1 VAKGSNFKLNGKT
14 NTVSDEEKQDIQT
27 VASTEGAEAQAAPVD
42 EKEPSAAKAPTEAP
56 ANNSTDRRGGGQ
68 RGGGQRGGGQ
78 RGGGQRGGG
87 QRGRGGKRGPRGPQK
102 EDDGIA
108 EKVININRTSK
119 VVKGGRRFGFSA
131 LVVVG
136 DKEGKVGLGTGKARE
151 VISCITKGTE
161 VARRNMVKVSLNGA
175 TLPHE
180 VYSIYDGARV
190 LLRPASPGTGIIAGK
205 IVRAV
210 LESAGVRDVLSKSL
224 GSKNPANVAKA
235 ALQALQQLRLRE
247 DVMAG
252 RDK

>member
-1 VAKGSNFKLNGKT
+1 M
-14 NTVSDEEKQDIQT
+14 SDEEQQDNQPK
-27 VASTEGAEAQAAPVD
+27 QAADAASSP
-42 EKEPSAAKAPTEAP
+42 EGQTAKEAAP
-56 ANNSTDRRGGGQ
+56 AAEESNTTPSSEGKKGFSESREGGRRGGRQ
-68 RGGGQRGGGQ
+68 
-78 RGGGQRGGG
+78 
-87 QRGRGGKRGPRGPQK
+87 QRGRGGRGPQGPQK
-102 EDDGIA
+102 EDDGIV
-108 EKVININRTSK
+108 EKVIHINRSSK

-151 VISCITKGTE
+151 VISCINKGTE
-161 VARRNMVKVSLNGA
+161 VARRNMVNVSLHGA

-205 IVRAV
+205 TVRAV

-235 ALQALQQLRLRE
+235 ALQALQRLRRRE
-247 DVMAG
+247 DVMAV
-252 RDK
+252 RDQK

>member
-1 VAKGSNFKLNGKT
+1 MP
-14 NTVSDEEKQDIQT
+14 DEEQQDNQPKQAEDAASSPEGQT
-27 VASTEGAEAQAAPVD
+27 AKEAAPAA
-42 EKEPSAAKAPTEAP
+42 EESNATPSSEGKKGFSE
-56 ANNSTDRRGGGQ
+56 SREGGRRGGRQ
-68 RGGGQRGGGQ
+68 
-78 RGGGQRGGG
+78 
-87 QRGRGGKRGPRGPQK
+87 QRGRGGRGPQGPQK
-102 EDDGIA
+102 EDDGIV
-108 EKVININRTSK
+108 EKVIHINRSSK

-151 VISCITKGTE
+151 VISCINKGTE
-161 VARRNMVKVSLNGA
+161 VARRNMVKVSLHGA

-205 IVRAV
+205 TVRAV

-235 ALQALQQLRLRE
+235 ALQALQRLRRRE
-247 DVMAG
+247 DVMAV
-252 RDK
+252 RDQK

>member
-1 VAKGSNFKLNGKT
+1 MPDEVQQDNQPKQAADAASSPEDQTAKEAAPAA
-14 NTVSDEEKQDIQT
+14 EEPNAT
-27 VASTEGAEAQAAPVD
+27 PSTEGKKGFSESREGA
-42 EKEPSAAKAPTEAP
+42 
-56 ANNSTDRRGGGQ
+56 RRGGRQ
-68 RGGGQRGGGQ
+68 
-78 RGGGQRGGG
+78 
-87 QRGRGGKRGPRGPQK
+87 QRGRGGRGPQGPQK
-102 EDDGIA
+102 EDDGIV
-108 EKVININRTSK
+108 EKVIHINRSSK

-151 VISCITKGTE
+151 VISCINKGTE
-161 VARRNMVKVSLNGA
+161 VARRNMVNVSLHGS

-205 IVRAV
+205 TVRAV

-235 ALQALQQLRLRE
+235 ALQALQRLRRRE
-247 DVMAG
+247 DVMAV
-252 RDK
+252 RDQK

>member
-1 VAKGSNFKLNGKT
+1 MA
-14 NTVSDEEKQDIQT
+14 DEEKQDT
-27 VASTEGAEAQAAPVD
+27 QAAAPA
-42 EKEPSAAKAPTEAP
+42 EAPTETAAAP
-56 ANNSTDRRGGGQ
+56 AAAAAPAEGAPAPAAQSAGQEAQQRGIDRRGGGGDR
-68 RGGGQRGGGQ
+68 RGGGGDRRGGGGDR
-78 RGGGQRGGG
+78 RGGGP
-87 QRGRGGKRGPRGPQK
+87 RGRNQRGPRQQK

-108 EKVININRTSK
+108 EKVIHINRSSK

-161 VARRNMVKVSLNGA
+161 VARRNMVSVSLNGS
-175 TLPHE
+175 TVPHE
-180 VYSIYDGARV
+180 VYSIYGGARV

-205 IVRAV
+205 TVRAV

-224 GSKNPANVAKA
+224 GSKNPANLAKA
-235 ALQALQQLRLRE
+235 ALQALQQMRRRE

>member
-1 VAKGSNFKLNGKT
+1 MA
-14 NTVSDEEKQDIQT
+14 DEEKQDT
-27 VASTEGAEAQAAPVD
+27 QAAAPA
-42 EKEPSAAKAPTEAP
+42 EAPTETAAAP
-56 ANNSTDRRGGGQ
+56 AAAAAPAEGAPAPAAQSAGQEGQQRGGDRRGGGGDR
-68 RGGGQRGGGQ
+68 RGGGGDRRGGG
-78 RGGGQRGGG
+78 GGP
-87 QRGRGGKRGPRGPQK
+87 RGRNQRGPRQQK

-108 EKVININRTSK
+108 EKVIHINRSSK

-161 VARRNMVKVSLNGA
+161 VARRNMVSVSLNGS
-175 TLPHE
+175 TVPHE
-180 VYSIYDGARV
+180 VYSIYGGARV

-205 IVRAV
+205 TVRAV

-224 GSKNPANVAKA
+224 GSKNPANLAKA
-235 ALQALQQLRLRE
+235 ALQALQQMRRRE

>member
-1 VAKGSNFKLNGKT
+1 MA
-14 NTVSDEEKQDIQT
+14 DEEQQDNQT
-27 VASTEGAEAQAAPVD
+27 TQTAETVTPPEGQAAKEAPSVEEATEKVSETAASTEGN
-42 EKEPSAAKAPTEAP
+42 KELSGNDSP
-56 ANNSTDRRGGGQ
+56 GGGQ
-68 RGGGQRGGGQ
+68 RGGRQ
-78 RGGGQRGGG
+78 
-87 QRGRGGKRGPRGPQK
+87 QRGRRGNNRGARGPQK
-102 EDDGIA
+102 EDDGIV
-108 EKVININRTSK
+108 EKVIHINRSSK

-136 DKEGKVGLGTGKARE
+136 DKDGKVGLGTGKARE
-151 VISCITKGTE
+151 VISCIVKGTE
-161 VARRNMVKVSLNGA
+161 VARRNMVSVSLHGA

-205 IVRAV
+205 TVRAV

-235 ALQALQQLRLRE
+235 ALQALQRLRRRE

>member
-1 VAKGSNFKLNGKT
+1 MA
-14 NTVSDEEKQDIQT
+14 DEEQQDNQT
-27 VASTEGAEAQAAPVD
+27 TQTAEAVTPPEDQGAEKAPSVEEATQKVAETAVSTEQNKGLSRNDSP
-42 EKEPSAAKAPTEAP
+42 
-56 ANNSTDRRGGGQ
+56 GGGQ
-68 RGGGQRGGGQ
+68 RGGRQ
-78 RGGGQRGGG
+78 
-87 QRGRGGKRGPRGPQK
+87 QRGRRGNNRGGRGPQK
-102 EDDGIA
+102 EDDGIV
-108 EKVININRTSK
+108 EKVININRSSK

-136 DKEGKVGLGTGKARE
+136 DKDGKVGLGTGKARE

-161 VARRNMVKVSLNGA
+161 VARRNMVSVSLHGA

-205 IVRAV
+205 TVRAV

-235 ALQALQQLRLRE
+235 ALQALQRLRRRD
-247 DVMAG
+247 DVMTG

>member
-1 VAKGSNFKLNGKT
+1 MP
-14 NTVSDEEKQDIQT
+14 DEEQQDNQPKQAED
-27 VASTEGAEAQAAPVD
+27 VASPPEGQTAKEAAPAAEESNVT
-42 EKEPSAAKAPTEAP
+42 PSSEVKKGFSE
-56 ANNSTDRRGGGQ
+56 SREGGRRGGRQ
-68 RGGGQRGGGQ
+68 
-78 RGGGQRGGG
+78 
-87 QRGRGGKRGPRGPQK
+87 QRGRGGRGPQGPQK
-102 EDDGIA
+102 EDDGIV
-108 EKVININRTSK
+108 EKVIHINRSSK

-151 VISCITKGTE
+151 VISCINKGTE
-161 VARRNMVKVSLNGA
+161 VARRNMVNVSLHGA

-205 IVRAV
+205 TVRAV

-235 ALQALQQLRLRE
+235 ALQALQRLRRRE
-247 DVMAG
+247 DVMAV
-252 RDK
+252 RDQK

>member
-1 VAKGSNFKLNGKT
+1 MP
-14 NTVSDEEKQDIQT
+14 DEEQQDNQPKQAEDAASSPEGQT
-27 VASTEGAEAQAAPVD
+27 AKEAAPVA
-42 EKEPSAAKAPTEAP
+42 EESNAEVASATLSSEGKKGFSE
-56 ANNSTDRRGGGQ
+56 SREGGRRGGRQ
-68 RGGGQRGGGQ
+68 
-78 RGGGQRGGG
+78 
-87 QRGRGGKRGPRGPQK
+87 QRGRGGRGPQGPQK
-102 EDDGIA
+102 EDDGIV
-108 EKVININRTSK
+108 EKVIHINRSSK

-151 VISCITKGTE
+151 VISCINKGTE
-161 VARRNMVKVSLNGA
+161 VARRNMINVSLHGA

-205 IVRAV
+205 TVRAV

-235 ALQALQQLRLRE
+235 ALQALQRLRRRE
-247 DVMAG
+247 DVMAV
-252 RDK
+252 RDKK

>member
-1 VAKGSNFKLNGKT
+1 M
-14 NTVSDEEKQDIQT
+14 SDEKKQDIQT
-27 VASTEGAEAQAAPVD
+27 VASSEGAEAQAAPAD
-42 EKEPSAAKAPTEAP
+42 EKEPSVAKAPAEAP
-56 ANNSTDRRGGGQ
+56 ANNSTD
-68 RGGGQRGGGQ
+68 RGGGQ

-87 QRGRGGKRGPRGPQK
+87 QRGRGGKRGPRGPQR

-108 EKVININRTSK
+108 EKVIHINRSSK

-136 DKEGKVGLGTGKARE
+136 DKKGKVGLGTGKARE
-151 VISCITKGTE
+151 VITCINKGTE
-161 VARRNMVKVSLNGA
+161 VARRNMVNVSLNGA

-224 GSKNPANVAKA
+224 GSNNPANVAKA
-235 ALQALQQLRLRE
+235 ALQALQQLRRRE
-247 DVMAG
+247 DVLAA

>member
-1 VAKGSNFKLNGKT
+1 MA
-14 NTVSDEEKQDIQT
+14 DEEKQDTQT
-27 VASTEGAEAQAAPVD
+27 AAPV
-42 EKEPSAAKAPTEAP
+42 AAATETVEAP
-56 ANNSTDRRGGGQ
+56 AAEAAPAEALAEKPAPAERSDRRGGDRRGGDRRGGGP
-68 RGGGQRGGGQ
+68 
-78 RGGGQRGGG
+78 
-87 QRGRGGKRGPRGPQK
+87 RGRNQRGPRQQK
-102 EDDGIA
+102 EDDGIV
-108 EKVININRTSK
+108 EKVIHINRSSK

-161 VARRNMVKVSLNGA
+161 VARRNMVNVSLNGS
-175 TLPHE
+175 TVPHE

-205 IVRAV
+205 TVRAV

-235 ALQALQQLRLRE
+235 ALQALQQLRRRE
-247 DVMAG
+247 AVMAG

>member
-1 VAKGSNFKLNGKT
+1 MA
-14 NTVSDEEKQDIQT
+14 DEEKQDT
-27 VASTEGAEAQAAPVD
+27 QAAAPA
-42 EKEPSAAKAPTEAP
+42 EAPTETAAAP
-56 ANNSTDRRGGGQ
+56 AAAAAPAEGAPAPTAQSAGQEGQQRGGDRRGGGGDR
-68 RGGGQRGGGQ
+68 RGGGGDRRGGGGDR
-78 RGGGQRGGG
+78 RGGGP
-87 QRGRGGKRGPRGPQK
+87 RGRNQRGPRQQK

-108 EKVININRTSK
+108 EKVIHINRSSK

-136 DKEGKVGLGTGKARE
+136 DKVGKVGLGIGKAKE
-151 VISCITKGTE
+151 VISCINKATE
-161 VARRNMVKVSLNGA
+161 VARRNMVSVSLNGP
-175 TLPHE
+175 TVPHE
-180 VYSIYDGARV
+180 VYSIYGGARV

-205 IVRAV
+205 TVRAV

-235 ALQALQQLRLRE
+235 ALQALRQMRRRE

>member
-1 VAKGSNFKLNGKT
+1 M
-14 NTVSDEEKQDIQT
+14 
-27 VASTEGAEAQAAPVD
+27 
-42 EKEPSAAKAPTEAP
+42 
-56 ANNSTDRRGGGQ
+56 
-68 RGGGQRGGGQ
+68 
-78 RGGGQRGGG
+78 
-87 QRGRGGKRGPRGPQK
+87 
-102 EDDGIA
+102 
-108 EKVININRTSK
+108 
-119 VVKGGRRFGFSA
+119 VKGGRRFGFSA

-136 DKEGKVGLGTGKARE
+136 DKEGKVGLGAGKARE

>member
-1 VAKGSNFKLNGKT
+1 VP
-14 NTVSDEEKQDIQT
+14 DEEQQDNQPK
-27 VASTEGAEAQAAPVD
+27 QAADAASSP
-42 EKEPSAAKAPTEAP
+42 EGQTAKEAAP
-56 ANNSTDRRGGGQ
+56 AAEESNTTTSSEGKKGFSESREGGRRGGRQ
-68 RGGGQRGGGQ
+68 
-78 RGGGQRGGG
+78 
-87 QRGRGGKRGPRGPQK
+87 QRGRGGRGPQGPQK
-102 EDDGIA
+102 EDDGIV
-108 EKVININRTSK
+108 EKVIHINRSSK

-151 VISCITKGTE
+151 VISCINKGTE
-161 VARRNMVKVSLNGA
+161 VARRNMVNVSLHGA

-205 IVRAV
+205 TVRAV

-235 ALQALQQLRLRE
+235 ALQALQRLRRRE
-247 DVMAG
+247 DVMAV
-252 RDK
+252 RDQK

>member
-1 VAKGSNFKLNGKT
+1 MA
-14 NTVSDEEKQDIQT
+14 DEEKQDTQ
-27 VASTEGAEAQAAPVD
+27 AAAPV
-42 EKEPSAAKAPTEAP
+42 EAATETAAAP
-56 ANNSTDRRGGGQ
+56 AAEAAPEKTASAVQPAGEQRGGDRRGGGP
-68 RGGGQRGGGQ
+68 
-78 RGGGQRGGG
+78 
-87 QRGRGGKRGPRGPQK
+87 RGRNQRGPRQQK

-108 EKVININRTSK
+108 EKVININRSSK

-136 DKEGKVGLGTGKARE
+136 DKLGKVGLGIGKAKE
-151 VISCITKGTE
+151 VISCINKATE
-161 VARRNMVKVSLNGA
+161 VARRNMVGVSLNGP
-175 TLPHE
+175 TVPHE
-180 VYSIYDGARV
+180 VYSIYGGARV

-205 IVRAV
+205 TVRAV

-235 ALQALQQLRLRE
+235 ALQALQQMRRRE

>member
-1 VAKGSNFKLNGKT
+1 M
-14 NTVSDEEKQDIQT
+14 SDEEQQDNQPKQAAD
-27 VASTEGAEAQAAPVD
+27 VASSPEGQTAKEAAPAA
-42 EKEPSAAKAPTEAP
+42 EESNATPSSEGKKGFSE
-56 ANNSTDRRGGGQ
+56 SREGGRRGGRQ
-68 RGGGQRGGGQ
+68 
-78 RGGGQRGGG
+78 
-87 QRGRGGKRGPRGPQK
+87 QRGRGGRGPQGPQK
-102 EDDGIA
+102 EDDGIV
-108 EKVININRTSK
+108 EKVIHINRSSK

-151 VISCITKGTE
+151 VISCINKGTE
-161 VARRNMVKVSLNGA
+161 VARRNMVNVSLHGA

-205 IVRAV
+205 TVRAV

-235 ALQALQQLRLRE
+235 ALQALQRLRRRE
-247 DVMAG
+247 DVMAV
-252 RDK
+252 RDQK

>member
-1 VAKGSNFKLNGKT
+1 MA
-14 NTVSDEEKQDIQT
+14 EEEQQDTQEAT
-27 VASTEGAEAQAAPVD
+27 PAQDAEAQEAPVVEEGSSSTPD
-42 EKEPSAAKAPTEAP
+42 EKPVEPNEA
-56 ANNSTDRRGGGQ
+56 Q
-68 RGGGQRGGGQ
+68 RGGAQRGGAQ
-78 RGGGQRGGG
+78 RGGA
-87 QRGRGGKRGPRGPQK
+87 QRGRGGNRGPRGHQK
-102 EDDGIA
+102 EDDGIV
-108 EKVININRTSK
+108 EKVININRSSK

-161 VARRNMVKVSLNGA
+161 VARRNMVTVSLNGA

-235 ALQALQQLRLRE
+235 ALQALQQLRRRE
-247 DVMAG
+247 DVMSR

>member
-1 VAKGSNFKLNGKT
+1 
-14 NTVSDEEKQDIQT
+14 VSDEEQQDNQPKQAAD
-27 VASTEGAEAQAAPVD
+27 VASSPEGQTAKEAAPAA
-42 EKEPSAAKAPTEAP
+42 EESNATPSSEGKKGFSE
-56 ANNSTDRRGGGQ
+56 SREGGRRGGRQ
-68 RGGGQRGGGQ
+68 
-78 RGGGQRGGG
+78 
-87 QRGRGGKRGPRGPQK
+87 QRGRGGRGPQGPQK
-102 EDDGIA
+102 EDDGIV
-108 EKVININRTSK
+108 EKVIHINRSSK

-151 VISCITKGTE
+151 VISCINKGTE
-161 VARRNMVKVSLNGA
+161 VARRNMVKVSLHGA

-235 ALQALQQLRLRE
+235 ALQALQQLRRRE
-247 DVMAG
+247 DVMAV
-252 RDK
+252 RDQK

>member
-1 VAKGSNFKLNGKT
+1 MAEEEQQDTQEATPTQDAVAQ
-14 NTVSDEEKQDIQT
+14 E
-27 VASTEGAEAQAAPVD
+27 APVVEEGSPSSATD
-42 EKEPSAAKAPTEAP
+42 EKTAEPNEA
-56 ANNSTDRRGGGQ
+56 Q
-68 RGGGQRGGGQ
+68 RGGAQRGGA
-78 RGGGQRGGG
+78 
-87 QRGRGGKRGPRGPQK
+87 QRGRGGNRGPRGHQK
-102 EDDGIA
+102 EDDGIV
-108 EKVININRTSK
+108 EKVIHINRSSK

-161 VARRNMVKVSLNGA
+161 VARRNMVTVSLNGA

-235 ALQALQQLRLRE
+235 ALQALQQLRRRE
-247 DVMAG
+247 DVMLR